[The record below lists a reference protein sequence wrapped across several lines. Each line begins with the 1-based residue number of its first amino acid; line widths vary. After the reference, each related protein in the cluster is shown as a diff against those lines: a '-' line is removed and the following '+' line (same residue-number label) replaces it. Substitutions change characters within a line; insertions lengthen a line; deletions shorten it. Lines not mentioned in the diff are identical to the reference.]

1 MVTVH
6 SNATQHGVILEKGPC
21 TTLVQFQPDF
31 GPSEYANHIQNTTKL
46 QYIITVKIGSK
57 SDCSSVNL
65 AKGRSPFPPCPVEP
79 IGSKKKNLYIVR
91 RILAVIWTGIPI
103 GRFIFPLKDFIHVS
117 GQPCTALL
125 SGASQCAVAKCYVC
139 ILPHHTIPAVLQC
152 ERST

>member
-1 MVTVH
+1 MVTIH

-79 IGSKKKNLYIVR
+79 IGSKKKKSLHSEENSSCDLNRYPHWKIY
-91 RILAVIWTGIPI
+91 
-103 GRFIFPLKDFIHVS
+103 FPLERLHS
-117 GQPCTALL
+117 CLWSAMHCTAVWCL
-125 SGASQCAVAKCYVC
+125 SVCCGKMLRLHFTTSHNSSCVAV
-139 ILPHHTIPAVLQC
+139 
-152 ERST
+152 